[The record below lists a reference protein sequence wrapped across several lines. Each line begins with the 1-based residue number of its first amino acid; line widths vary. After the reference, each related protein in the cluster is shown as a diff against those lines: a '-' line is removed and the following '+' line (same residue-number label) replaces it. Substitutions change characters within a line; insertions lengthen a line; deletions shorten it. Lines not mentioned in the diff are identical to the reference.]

1 MAERRAVEELLRKL
15 LGGRR
20 GLYGGATIGMAI
32 AIALA
37 GIVAGMAIDD
47 LWHRRREREEDCG
60 R

>member
-1 MAERRAVEELLRKL
+1 MADLDGLAVAALI
-15 LGGRR
+15 
-20 GLYGGATIGMAI
+20 GATIGMAI

-37 GIVAGMAIDD
+37 GIIAGMAIDD